1 MAKQMEKQ
9 TKTSPGLIAAAWIV
23 VCVPLAWGVYNTG
36 LEAAKLF
43 TATQPTAAPATA
55 APAATTPR

>member
-36 LEAAKLF
+36 LNAAKLF
-43 TATQPTAAPATA
+43 TQPSAAPATA